1 MVVRPLTD
9 EDLASRR
16 ELATRSDVELL
27 VRSFHRDA
35 AMDELLGPI
44 FSAAHVNWD
53 AHIATLTDFGV
64 SQVLGERGYVVHP
77 LRAHEPVHA
86 RTPLCSPSPPA
97 QSLRSSM
104 CCQPRA
110 NTAGRFSAEF
120 VIQRACRTI
129 CSCGASHFLIA
140 PNQFF
145 S

>member
-53 AHIATLTDFGV
+53 AHIATLTDFWV

-86 RTPLCSPSPPA
+86 RTPFGPRSGTPTTNGGSTSSSARSTSISSGTTPSRRRAAPPRWR
-97 QSLRSSM
+97 QH
-104 CCQPRA
+104 C
-110 NTAGRFSAEF
+110 AGS
-120 VIQRACRTI
+120 
-129 CSCGASHFLIA
+129 
-140 PNQFF
+140 
-145 S
+145 